1 MDPRLALIGLVVGF
15 LVGLSG
21 VGGSSLMTPLM
32 ILVLGVKPL
41 IAVGTDLAYSVPTKL
56 LGAYVHRGQG
66 TVDRRTVLYLSLGGI
81 PAAVT
86 ISGPT
91 GTRRP
96 PAALSRASSES
107 GRNRLA
113 ATSIAAS
120 SPSTARRAAAMA
132 PGSVTSTLTVVP
144 RAGKEIE
151 ASEPV
156 TSRPRRR
163 DGIASS
169 GTAPGP
175 GAAAR

>member
-81 PAAVT
+81 PGAVLTSAAGCG
-86 ISGPT
+86 SGWHWCVPRPS
-91 GTRRP
+91 RRCGATSLNE
-96 PAALSRASSES
+96 PAATCSR
-107 GRNRLA
+107 
-113 ATSIAAS
+113 
-120 SPSTARRAAAMA
+120 
-132 PGSVTSTLTVVP
+132 SVTS
-144 RAGKEIE
+144 
-151 ASEPV
+151 
-156 TSRPRRR
+156 RRCQK
-163 DGIASS
+163 
-169 GTAPGP
+169 
-175 GAAAR
+175 AR